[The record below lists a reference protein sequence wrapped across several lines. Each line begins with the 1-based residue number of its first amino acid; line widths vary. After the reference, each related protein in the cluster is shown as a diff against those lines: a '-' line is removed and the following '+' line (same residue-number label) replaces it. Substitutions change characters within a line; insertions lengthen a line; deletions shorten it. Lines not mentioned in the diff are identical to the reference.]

1 MSEEGSVTAW
11 IDQLR
16 RGDQRAASPLWE
28 RYYARLIRLA
38 RRSLRGARR
47 SAADEE
53 DVVLSAFN
61 SFCSAARAGR
71 FPALLDRDGLWR
83 LLLTLT
89 ERKAI
94 DLRRHEAAAKRGG
107 GLVVLATTL
116 EQGAAAAEEGPLASL
131 PSREPTPA
139 FAALVA
145 DECQRLLRL
154 LGDDQLRTLALLKL
168 EGYTHEEIARRLECG
183 VRTVER
189 KLGIIR
195 TWWERELQR

>member
-1 MSEEGSVTAW
+1 MRKEGSVTAW
-11 IDQLR
+11 IEQLR
-16 RGDQRAASPLWE
+16 RGDQRAANPLWE

-38 RRSLRGARR
+38 RRTLRGARCT
-47 SAADEE
+47 AIDEE

-61 SFCSAARAGR
+61 SFCSAVRQGR

-89 ERKAI
+89 EHKAI
-94 DLRRHEAAAKRGG
+94 DVRRHEGAAKRGG

-116 EQGAAAAEEGPLASL
+116 EQAAPEGEEAGLAAL

-168 EGYTHEEIARRLECG
+168 EGYGHEEIARRLGCG

-195 TWWERELQR
+195 TWWERELKP